1 MTMHFN
7 RHLDGLDLTF
17 WCEMIMRHGSLVTVD
32 RGELICRKGEPTVK
46 FGLVETGY
54 FRYEVGDPLRIA
66 GFAFAGA
73 LVGDYP
79 GVQYAEPA
87 NCDISAGKRS
97 TAWIM
102 DATVLP
108 RLADTDIVVARNLRM
123 LSEQAY
129 RSLLYRYNDMYTLSP
144 ADRYRRLLECYP
156 RLMQEV
162 SLKEIASYLCISQV
176 HLCRIRKELL
186 RE

>member
-1 MTMHFN
+1 MTPHFN
-7 RHLDGLDLTF
+7 RHLDGLDLAF
-17 WCEMIMRHGSLVTVD
+17 WREMIMRHGSFVTVD
-32 RGELICRKGEPTVK
+32 RGELICRKGEPAVNL
-46 FGLVETGY
+46 GLVETGY
-54 FRYEVGDPLRIA
+54 FRYEIGDPWRVG

-79 GVQYAEPA
+79 GVLYGEPA

-108 RLADTDIVVARNLRM
+108 RLADTDAAVERNLRM

-144 ADRYRRLLECYP
+144 ADRYRRLLDRYP
-156 RLMQEV
+156 HLMQEV
-162 SLKEIASYLCISQV
+162 PLKEIASYLCISQV
-176 HLCRIRKELL
+176 HLCRIRKESLKG
-186 RE
+186 